1 MHVAETCRRGAWN
14 FGLCKPQI
22 ESQIAGRGA
31 CRFRNTRLQA
41 HDVYDGWLQSRFTPT
56 SESLSVGSEFKPT
69 NLTSVTFSGCSDGRR
84 TSSVS

>member
-1 MHVAETCRRGAWN
+1 MRNARRGNVPERRGN

-22 ESQIAGRGA
+22 ETQRAGRGA

-41 HDVYDGWLQSRFTPT
+41 HNGYDGWLQSRFTPT
-56 SESLSVGSEFKPT
+56 SLSVGSEFKPT

-84 TSSVS
+84 AF